1 MTSKSKPSIKD
12 VARLAGVSTAT
23 VSRSL
28 NEPRK
33 VNRATLESVREAVD
47 RLGYTPHFGGR
58 ALASNRSNTIGALI
72 PTMDNAIF
80 ARGLQALQETLAEA
94 GVTLLIATSGYDPER
109 EFEQIQKLLSRG
121 VDGLMLI
128 GTARPEKTYALLAQ
142 QQVPVV
148 IAWSYDAD
156 SDHLCVGFD
165 NCAAAR
171 ALAEAVLDQ
180 GHHHIAMIAGIS
192 RGNDRAAERI
202 RGVRQALAA
211 RDLELAPDRLIEA
224 PYTLEDAASAMA
236 ALLDE
241 GAAPTA
247 VIGGNDVLAAGALI
261 EARRRGIAVPGDLS
275 IVGFDDIDLARVTEP
290 PLTTMQ
296 VPHHRMGKTAADLLL
311 AVGGGATDL
320 ANVRLEPELI
330 RRGSL
335 ARSPRTAKD
344 KGGAQARARR

>member
-1 MTSKSKPSIKD
+1 MTPKSKPSIKD

-33 VNRATLESVREAVD
+33 VNRETLASVREAVD

-80 ARGLQALQETLAEA
+80 ARGLQALQEALAEA

-128 GTARPEKTYALLAQ
+128 GTARPEKTYALLAR
-142 QQVPVV
+142 QQVPFV
-148 IAWSYDAD
+148 IAWSYDAG
-156 SDHLCVGFD
+156 SGHLCVGFD

-171 ALAEAVLDQ
+171 DLAGAVLDS
-180 GHHHIAMIAGIS
+180 GHRRIAMIAGIS
-192 RGNDRAAERI
+192 RGNDRAAARI
-202 RGVRQALAA
+202 RGVREALDA
-211 RDLELAPDRLIEA
+211 RGLELAPDRLIEA

-236 ALLDE
+236 TLLE
-241 GAAPTA
+241 SAETPTA
-247 VIGGNDVLAAGALI
+247 VIGGNDVLAAGGLI
-261 EARRRGIAVPGDLS
+261 EARRRGLAVPGDLS
-275 IVGFDDIDLARVTEP
+275 IVGFDDIDIARVTEP
-290 PLTTMQ
+290 PLTTMH
-296 VPHHRMGKTAADLLL
+296 VPHHRMGRIAAELLL
-311 AVGGGATDL
+311 AIGGGAKDVES
-320 ANVRLEPELI
+320 VRLEPELVL
-330 RRGSL
+330 RGSL
-335 ARSPRTAKD
+335 ARAPGSAT
-344 KGGAQARARR
+344 GNRATKTRKRR